1 MIMKRLLLSLI
12 CCSPL
17 LFSPSVSFSID
28 LLGPNDEKAL
38 SYEQYG
44 PITSVETLWGIA
56 TKLRPDSSVSIQQ
69 TLVAIYKLNPY
80 AFDKGNIN
88 KLIPE
93 SIIAV
98 PSFDFILLQTDKEAT
113 ALLNK
118 YSAKKQSKKQ
128 VAETPVVKPVQE
140 VEKAPI
146 QEEAVDSIAASLPV
160 VEAKTEE
167 PAVEVAEPVI
177 AENLIDKKELITL
190 QNNIDL
196 LQEELNVSSEQLIV
210 ATEMNQVLKQK
221 LQPVQ
226 DELQLLNEQ
235 LQKELLVQKKL
246 QQIIDDYKVQM
257 DEMPL
262 PPFSGEGLLNQIL
275 RTISSS
281 LTNLLITILSPL
293 LLMLSI
299 FVLLMRIR
307 SKRELDEQEQEL
319 AESTAILM
327 EESGQFDALLTED
340 LSAEPEEELDF
351 TKVES
356 TEQVST
362 EEAVSISL
370 DDEQELTL
378 PSQSDV
384 IDLTEAQEN
393 SSDVVDLTV
402 EDEPEAVE
410 HSEDDPFGI
419 GALTEEEEVIAT
431 VDLDETETADE
442 KEDDPFGIGALAEE
456 KEVIATVDLG
466 ETETADEKEDDPFGI
481 EALSEQEDLIASTDL
496 DQEEVV
502 SAEEQADL
510 DLAAEWESQL
520 SEQAGVEEVK
530 QDDAAEQ
537 DESEVDLTVASKDVI
552 QEEAETEISGLEAI
566 AELELE
572 VSDNSELA
580 VEESAEQPG
589 ISDSSELAVEESAEL
604 ELEVSDNSELAVEE
618 SAEQPGISD
627 SSELAVEESAE
638 LELEV
643 SDNSEL
649 AVEESAELPGISE
662 SSELAVESAELE
674 LELTAKEDA
683 TALNDLLDGVQS
695 DKNDSDQHDLLAKQL
710 SDVAFNEDAPL
721 PKIEKELANDFIDIE
736 TLLESSDEI
745 AKDELYSELDL
756 DLGLEEFPDVVNS
769 EQAID
774 IDIDENGIGAQ
785 LDLARAYLEI
795 DDKAGAKEIL
805 LAVKEQ
811 SNASQ
816 LVEIEKLLSR
826 L

>member
-1 MIMKRLLLSLI
+1 MKRLLLSLI

-419 GALTEEEEVIAT
+419 GALTEEEE
-431 VDLDETETADE
+431 
-442 KEDDPFGIGALAEE
+442 G
-456 KEVIATVDLG
+456 
-466 ETETADEKEDDPFGI
+466 
-481 EALSEQEDLIASTDL
+481 
-496 DQEEVV
+496 
-502 SAEEQADL
+502 
-510 DLAAEWESQL
+510 
-520 SEQAGVEEVK
+520 
-530 QDDAAEQ
+530 
-537 DESEVDLTVASKDVI
+537 
-552 QEEAETEISGLEAI
+552 
-566 AELELE
+566 
-572 VSDNSELA
+572 
-580 VEESAEQPG
+580 
-589 ISDSSELAVEESAEL
+589 
-604 ELEVSDNSELAVEE
+604 
-618 SAEQPGISD
+618 
-627 SSELAVEESAE
+627 
-638 LELEV
+638 
-643 SDNSEL
+643 
-649 AVEESAELPGISE
+649 
-662 SSELAVESAELE
+662 
-674 LELTAKEDA
+674 
-683 TALNDLLDGVQS
+683 
-695 DKNDSDQHDLLAKQL
+695 
-710 SDVAFNEDAPL
+710 
-721 PKIEKELANDFIDIE
+721 
-736 TLLESSDEI
+736 
-745 AKDELYSELDL
+745 
-756 DLGLEEFPDVVNS
+756 
-769 EQAID
+769 
-774 IDIDENGIGAQ
+774 
-785 LDLARAYLEI
+785 R
-795 DDKAGAKEIL
+795 
-805 LAVKEQ
+805 
-811 SNASQ
+811 
-816 LVEIEKLLSR
+816 
-826 L
+826 